1 MATVVHTARCEEVL
15 LDGGRALQ
23 AKAKTHTKV
32 THFHFQSRVILP
44 CAMRGDNTNL
54 R

>member
-1 MATVVHTARCEEVL
+1 MCIPPGVRKYCSTEVVRYRQKPKRT
-15 LDGGRALQ
+15 Q
-23 AKAKTHTKV
+23 KSV